1 MKSQINIGKL
11 VSKEIFALEK
21 DGIEKYWMVSG
32 FDDEK
37 EDISWNNVYDYDILT
52 QTGEYV
58 PYFQSGDKVHTISY
72 FGNKTQVLLLEDLHQ
87 KMQEEGF
94 IWKF

>member
-1 MKSQINIGKL
+1 MTSQINIGKL
-11 VSKEIFALEK
+11 VSKEIFSLEK
-21 DGIEKYWMVSG
+21 NGVEKLWMVSG

-37 EDISWNNVYDYDILT
+37 EDISWNNVYDYDILL

-58 PYFQSGDKVHTISY
+58 PYFKSGNNVHVISY
-72 FGNKTQVLLLEDLHQ
+72 YGTICEALLLEDLHH

-94 IWKF
+94 VWKY